1 MAELAQ
7 VYFSPTEVQLMK
19 DLVEINKDMKTLETK
34 KKKLVDKVKTLMIAK
49 KLDNVDV
56 DGSTLSIT
64 TSERKTVTKDTKN
77 DFILELVKRNKKH
90 LLLQNIE
97 PDVDGIFAEVGAG
110 TLDKDFVDN
119 YIKVTPVVTLRCN

>member
-97 PDVDGIFAEVGAG
+97 PDVDGILAEVGAG

>member
-1 MAELAQ
+1 MAESAQ
-7 VYFSPTEVQLMK
+7 IYFSPTEVQLMK

-34 KKKLVDKVKTLMIAK
+34 KKKLVDKIKALMIAK

-97 PDVDGIFAEVGAG
+97 PDVDGILAEVGAG